1 MRKLIFSFL
10 IFIFLTY
17 SIYAQKFDFPDV
29 RNTVPSVQ
37 TAFLALLHNMA
48 YLSEKSTM
56 VDHIK
61 YENTNIRY
69 IEYID
74 FVLNNITFEKT
85 RNYFLRISQ
94 NVERIDYSG
103 LSRKQQEDF
112 EYFLQTAIVD
122 NWTFGTGWVD
132 FVNLPMIENSN
143 INLGVFNERIM
154 QEQNNIANYET
165 QLNALPDLAYI
176 QKKIDDAVKEYRE
189 LQSSTPRTAR
199 AVQNR
204 VNRLDELKDIEMN
217 ERRQYWDVSAQINS
231 LTSRISS
238 ARTNI
243 RNIELQREREISNSR
258 EKVIQNYIKNLHDN
272 INNFYQWKDFFD
284 NKNTVIKDFLIAIDI
299 RGHLIRII
307 DEYIPQRQVPT
318 YQNLL
323 TIFLNG
329 WGI

>member
-1 MRKLIFSFL
+1 MTGKAAGSRRIRNNAGENMRKLIFSFF

-122 NWTFGTGWVD
+122 NWTFG
-132 FVNLPMIENSN
+132 FC
-143 INLGVFNERIM
+143 
-154 QEQNNIANYET
+154 
-165 QLNALPDLAYI
+165 
-176 QKKIDDAVKEYRE
+176 
-189 LQSSTPRTAR
+189 
-199 AVQNR
+199 
-204 VNRLDELKDIEMN
+204 
-217 ERRQYWDVSAQINS
+217 
-231 LTSRISS
+231 
-238 ARTNI
+238 
-243 RNIELQREREISNSR
+243 
-258 EKVIQNYIKNLHDN
+258 
-272 INNFYQWKDFFD
+272 
-284 NKNTVIKDFLIAIDI
+284 
-299 RGHLIRII
+299 
-307 DEYIPQRQVPT
+307 
-318 YQNLL
+318 
-323 TIFLNG
+323 
-329 WGI
+329 

>member
-1 MRKLIFSFL
+1 
-10 IFIFLTY
+10 
-17 SIYAQKFDFPDV
+17 
-29 RNTVPSVQ
+29 
-37 TAFLALLHNMA
+37 
-48 YLSEKSTM
+48 
-56 VDHIK
+56 
-61 YENTNIRY
+61 
-69 IEYID
+69 
-74 FVLNNITFEKT
+74 
-85 RNYFLRISQ
+85 
-94 NVERIDYSG
+94 
-103 LSRKQQEDF
+103 
-112 EYFLQTAIVD
+112 
-122 NWTFGTGWVD
+122 
-132 FVNLPMIENSN
+132 MIENSN
-143 INLGVFNERIM
+143 INLGVFNEKIM

-165 QLNALPDLAYI
+165 QLSALPDLANI

-199 AVQNR
+199 DVQNR
-204 VNRLDELKDIEMN
+204 ENRLAELNDIEMN
-217 ERRQYWDVSAQINS
+217 ARRQHRDVSAQINS

-284 NKNTVIKDFLIAIDI
+284 NKNTVIKDFLITIDI
-299 RGHLIRII
+299 RGHLIQII
-307 DEYIPQRQVPT
+307 DEYIPQLQVPT